1 MVVKFTPRKT
11 CAWACSPTPAA
22 SKHPFLTGLVLL
34 ALLSSSAFAESLK
47 DVLELNEAP
56 PGVVFEIVEAGGD
69 SWYATKPMLLK
80 AIDKLHAKFAGLDI
94 VVVSH
99 GSEQF
104 ALTKKNQIKYK
115 SLHDTVKDLGEKN
128 IHVHVCGVHASW
140 RSMTAED
147 FPDYV
152 DVAPSGP
159 AQINQYRALGYV
171 VIDDFAD

>member
-1 MVVKFTPRKT
+1 MKFTPRKT

-22 SKHPFLTGLVLL
+22 SKHPLLTGLVLL
-34 ALLSSSAFAESLK
+34 ALLSSSAFAESLS
-47 DVLELNEAP
+47 DILELNEAP

-69 SWYATKPMLLK
+69 SWYATRPMLLK
-80 AIDKLHAKFAGLDI
+80 AIDKLHAKFSDLDI
-94 VVVSH
+94 AVVSH

-104 ALTKKNQIKYK
+104 AFTKKNQTKYK
-115 SLHDTVKDLGEKN
+115 ILHDTVKDLGDKN

-159 AQINQYRALGYV
+159 AQINQYRELGYV
-171 VIDDFAD
+171 VIDDYVD

>member
-1 MVVKFTPRKT
+1 MKFIPRKT

-22 SKHPFLTGLVLL
+22 SKYSFLTGLVLL
-34 ALLSSSAFAESLK
+34 ALLSSSAFAESLS
-47 DVLELNEAP
+47 DILELNEAP

-69 SWYATKPMLLK
+69 SWYATRPMLLK
-80 AIDKLHAKFAGLDI
+80 AIDKLHAKFSDLDI
-94 VVVSH
+94 AVVSH

-104 ALTKKNQIKYK
+104 AFTKKNQTKYK
-115 SLHDTVKDLGEKN
+115 SLHDTVKDLGDKN

-159 AQINQYRALGYV
+159 AQINQYRELGYV
-171 VIDDFAD
+171 VIDDYVD

>member
-1 MVVKFTPRKT
+1 MKFTPRKT
-11 CAWACSPTPAA
+11 CAWACSRIPAA
-22 SKHPFLTGLVLL
+22 SKHSFLTGLVLL
-34 ALLSSSAFAESLK
+34 ALFSSSAFAESLK

-69 SWYATKPMLLK
+69 SWYATRPMLLK
-80 AIDKLHAKFAGLDI
+80 AIDKLHAKFTDLDI
-94 VVVSH
+94 AVVSH

-104 ALTKKNQIKYK
+104 AFTKKNQTKYK
-115 SLHDTVKDLGEKN
+115 ILHDTVKDLGDKN

-140 RSMTAED
+140 RTMTAED

-159 AQINQYRALGYV
+159 AQINQYRELGYV
-171 VIDDFAD
+171 VVDDYAD

>member
-1 MVVKFTPRKT
+1 MKFTPRKT
-11 CAWACSPTPAA
+11 CAWACSRIPAA
-22 SKHPFLTGLVLL
+22 SKHSFLTGLVLL

-69 SWYATKPMLLK
+69 SWYATRPMLLK
-80 AIDKLHAKFAGLDI
+80 AIDKLHAKFTDLDI
-94 VVVSH
+94 AVVSH

-104 ALTKKNQIKYK
+104 AFTKKNQTKYK
-115 SLHDTVKDLGEKN
+115 ILHDTVKDLGDKN

-159 AQINQYRALGYV
+159 AQINQYRELGYV
-171 VIDDFAD
+171 VVDDYAD